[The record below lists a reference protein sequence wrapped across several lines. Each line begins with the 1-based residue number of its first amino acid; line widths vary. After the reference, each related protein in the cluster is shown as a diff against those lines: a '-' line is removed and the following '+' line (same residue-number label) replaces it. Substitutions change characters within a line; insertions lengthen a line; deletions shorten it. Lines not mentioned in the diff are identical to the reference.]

1 MIEERITRN
10 HRRIFFER
18 IAGKLKRISFYDIR
32 DRIKRGEPMAIKLD
46 IAGRAAYGT
55 EYGW

>member
-10 HRRIFFER
+10 RRRIYFER
-18 IAGKLKRISFYDIR
+18 IDGKLKRISFYDIR
-32 DRIKRGEPMAIKLD
+32 DRIKSGEPLAIKRD

-55 EYGW
+55 RYWW